1 MAGAVDRARV
11 EASDVVE
18 DLFNAGV
25 RFAHLSRDNER
36 RTKAFGHELGLET
49 DWNSCI
55 DLNEQSAAFSTQSS
69 PMLGGGGVTKLPR
82 GIGAVRP
89 HLRDV
94 DNVPLLVSMFCNCQ
108 PRTVREMIQIYQENC
123 ELVCVVG
130 SCGAP
135 LSASSELGA
144 AEMLDSACCV
154 AVLPDGHDLEQLTE
168 WLLQGRSFLS
178 NTRQAVFFGGFASIV
193 LELLL
198 IVADWT
204 RLPPPQTPFQLLWVL
219 LVLVPLLA
227 FPLVLGPVDPR
238 NKKEMVSK
246 NEDHLAN
253 APSAALYL
261 VLRALPGAAGL
272 CLLFADQSAVPVAEA
287 ARLPGSLVERAGA
300 EPREALALA
309 HAQLLTQWWAT
320 LLLAAHSA
328 SFAHRTLNDSQYSPF
343 ANRLWVRAAA
353 LAFGLESV
361 AVFVQLGPARIPA
374 ILGQIPWYGHLV
386 GVGMMLLAGIVDWIV
401 KRHDR
406 RAFER
411 TNKGMY
417 LEFTTKLGMHS
428 PIEPGHL
435 APTSYLDE

>member
-1 MAGAVDRARV
+1 MSVRPLAPACLWIGRLPPRAPPPSTRLFATRLLNLPRIGLEPPRAASRRRATPHLETPKAPRRARYVEAAAAGAGP
-11 EASDVVE
+11 
-18 DLFNAGV
+18 AGGWG
-25 RFAHLSRDNER
+25 E
-36 RTKAFGHELGLET
+36 
-49 DWNSCI
+49 
-55 DLNEQSAAFSTQSS
+55 
-69 PMLGGGGVTKLPR
+69 
-82 GIGAVRP
+82 
-89 HLRDV
+89 
-94 DNVPLLVSMFCNCQ
+94 
-108 PRTVREMIQIYQENC
+108 
-123 ELVCVVG
+123 
-130 SCGAP
+130 
-135 LSASSELGA
+135 SELGA

-272 CLLFADQSAVPVAEA
+272 CLLFAVFLDVAGDAAAAPPPPPPPTEMLWLSVLYVGEDQSAVPVAEA